1 MDRISEL
8 PDFIAHHILSFLNSP
23 TELVR
28 MSVLSKTWLHL
39 TASFP
44 VLYFSD
50 DDFTSRDTFFKYVD
64 YATTRFYLQNVTLY
78 RLKLVA
84 TLEEH
89 AELDI
94 VNRCLELVLNNGLYE
109 LVIDI
114 SITNSSSNYRLPNTL
129 LSVSVLESLTIRGC
143 ELPSSLMLDAVKF
156 KSLIELKL
164 ESVSIDDEAIKH
176 LTTSCPRLEEFHIV
190 SCDGFKNVCVYGL
203 RNLQVVWIDYDTVVE
218 RIDIDAPN
226 LLFLFITDIY
236 GIGAPQM
243 NLASC
248 KKLVVVPYFGLPSPN
263 SNGFTNFSS
272 SLPIIESFF
281 LDTKSKFDS
290 LRLSSA
296 PSLISFG
303 YPLVMYYQWPLL
315 RLSTHLNVCM
325 QCYLDGDIN
334 TLWFYM
340 LRLFLYQKN
349 GFEVLNLYIQAT
361 YRQKF
366 IDLEKLKTVTLPPYE
381 LEHVELQLDTHKE
394 LLDYVAF
401 LEAVLWCCR
410 PRSLI
415 LRSTSPLSDFK
426 ELSDLVKITYEKLLK
441 QEDQGHTSIQIVKP
455 SSSLLM
461 SLSGE
466 GRAMSFIKEEVVQ
479 EEAG

>member
-1 MDRISEL
+1 MDMISEL
-8 PDFIAHHILSFLNSP
+8 PEFIVHHILSFLNSP
-23 TELVR
+23 NELVR
-28 MSVLSKTWLHL
+28 MSVLSKAWLHL

-44 VLYFSD
+44 VLYFSE
-50 DDFTSRDTFFKYVD
+50 DDFTSRETFFKYVD
-64 YATTRFYLQNVTLY
+64 YATSRFFHQNVTLY

-84 TLEEH
+84 TLEEP

-94 VNRCLELVLNNGLYE
+94 VNRCLELALNKGLYE
-109 LVIDI
+109 LEIDI
-114 SITNSSSNYRLPNTL
+114 IITNSSSAYAEYRLPNTL

-164 ESVSIDDEAIKH
+164 ENVSIDDEAITH
-176 LTTSCPRLEEFHIV
+176 LTTSCPLLEEFHIV
-190 SCDGFKNVCVYGL
+190 GCDGFKNVCVYGHQ
-203 RNLQVVWIDYDTVVE
+203 NLQIVWIDYYTVVE

-236 GIGAPQM
+236 GIGAPLM

-248 KKLVVVPYFGLPSPN
+248 KKLIVVPYFGLPSLN

-281 LDTKSKFDS
+281 LDTKSKFDT
-290 LRLSSA
+290 LRLSSN

-315 RLSTHLNVCM
+315 SFSTHLSVCM
-325 QCYLDGDIN
+325 QCYLDGNIN
-334 TLWFYM
+334 TLWFYL

-361 YRQKF
+361 YNQVCF
-366 IDLEKLKTVTLPPYE
+366 
-381 LEHVELQLDTHKE
+381 
-394 LLDYVAF
+394 F
-401 LEAVLWCCR
+401 
-410 PRSLI
+410 
-415 LRSTSPLSDFK
+415 
-426 ELSDLVKITYEKLLK
+426 
-441 QEDQGHTSIQIVKP
+441 DQP
-455 SSSLLM
+455 FM
-461 SLSGE
+461 Y
-466 GRAMSFIKEEVVQ
+466 
-479 EEAG
+479 